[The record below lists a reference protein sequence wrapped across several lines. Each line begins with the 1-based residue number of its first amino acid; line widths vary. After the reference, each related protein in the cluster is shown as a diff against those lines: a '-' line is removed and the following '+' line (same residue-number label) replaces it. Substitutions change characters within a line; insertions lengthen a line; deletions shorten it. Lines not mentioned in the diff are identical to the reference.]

1 MGAQLEVLAR
11 LLHQADI
18 YELQAGWD
26 LYEDP
31 LILQDLLSQVRGVVP
46 WRAS

>member
-1 MGAQLEVLAR
+1 
-11 LLHQADI
+11 
-18 YELQAGWD
+18 LQAGWD

-31 LILQDLLSQVRGVVP
+31 LILQDLLSQVKGVVP